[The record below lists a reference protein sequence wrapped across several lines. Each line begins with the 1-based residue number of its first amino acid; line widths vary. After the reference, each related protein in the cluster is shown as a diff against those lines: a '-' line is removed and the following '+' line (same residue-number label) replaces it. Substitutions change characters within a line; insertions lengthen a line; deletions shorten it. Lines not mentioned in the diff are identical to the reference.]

1 MGAAPLKVA
10 VIGGG
15 WSGLAAAVELA
26 HAGVS
31 VTVFEAAPNL
41 GGRARGFSRNGL
53 QLDNG
58 QHILLGAYRQTLQL
72 LRKVGVDEHRVLQR
86 LPLRLETP
94 GHLLLSTPRLP
105 APLHLAAGLLRAA
118 GLSWAE
124 RWAALRFVIGLRKAG
139 FRAPRP
145 QTSVAD
151 LLASQPERLVKL
163 LWEPLCLAALNTPIG
178 TASAQVFLNVLHN
191 SFGRA
196 RADSDLLLPRV
207 DLSSLFPLAAA
218 DDIRARGGEVRI
230 AATVSTIVANHSKV
244 EVDGEPFSHVICAVS
259 PHNLPRLLAS
269 LPEMTPLLDQ
279 VARLDYQ
286 PIATVYLQYP
296 QQVALPF
303 PMLGMTG
310 GFGQWVFD
318 RGELCKQAGLLAVVI
333 SAEGPHLQL
342 PQEAL
347 ADAVHAE
354 LQTLLGPLSP
364 PEWHQVIIEKRAT
377 FACVA
382 DMQRPNHI
390 TPHPR
395 ILIAGDYTTGD
406 YPATLEGAV
415 RSGVQC
421 ATLLISQAD
430 S

>member
-1 MGAAPLKVA
+1 MGGGLLKVA

-15 WSGLAAAVELA
+15 WSGLTAAVELA
-26 HAGVS
+26 QAGIP
-31 VTVFEAAPNL
+31 VTVFEAGPNL
-41 GGRARGFSRNGL
+41 GGRARGFQRNGF

-72 LRKVGVDEHRVLQR
+72 LRKVGLDERRVLQR

-94 GHLLLSTPRLP
+94 GHLSLSTPLLL
-105 APLHLAAGLLRAA
+105 APLHLPAGLLLAK

-124 RWAALRFVIGLRKAG
+124 RWAALRFMIGLRMAG
-139 FRAPRP
+139 FRATP

-151 LLASQPERLVKL
+151 LFAGQPERLVKL
-163 LWEPLCLAALNTPIG
+163 LWEPLCLAALNTPIR
-178 TASAQVFLNVLHN
+178 TASAQVFLNVLRD
-191 SFGRA
+191 SFSHA

-218 DDIRARGGEVRI
+218 DYIRARNGEIRI
-230 AATVSTIVANHSKV
+230 ATAVSTIVPGFDHI
-244 EVDGEPFSHVICAVS
+244 EIDGETFSHVICAVS
-259 PHNLPRLLAS
+259 PHNLSRLFGH
-269 LPEMTPLLDQ
+269 LPEMAPLLDT
-279 VARLDYQ
+279 VARFDYQ
-286 PIATVYLQYP
+286 PIATVYLRYP
-296 QQVALPF
+296 HPIALPF
-303 PMLGMTG
+303 PMLGMAG

-318 RGELCKQAGLLAVVI
+318 RGALCGQSGLLAVVV
-333 SAEGPHLQL
+333 SAEGPHLQM

-347 ADAVHAE
+347 AAAVHEE
-354 LQTLLGPLSP
+354 LQILLGPLP
-364 PEWHQVIIEKRAT
+364 QPEWRQVVVEKRAT

-382 DMQRPNHI
+382 GMQRPGHA
-390 TPHPR
+390 TPNPR
-395 ILIAGDYTTGD
+395 IFIAGDYTAGD

-421 ATLLISQAD
+421 ATLLILQAA